1 MMIVGLCDTSGN
13 KTSYS
18 SITTLKFIVLS
29 GQVYSK
35 MIFRP
40 VVEAQLFLMLGE
52 YSYLFFIGLSHEINT
67 GDGLVEGIQR
77 RYKIKSKDDVVCDIS
92 MTG

>member
-18 SITTLKFIVLS
+18 SITALKFIVLS
-29 GQVYSK
+29 GQVYSR

-52 YSYLFFIGLSHEINT
+52 YSY
-67 GDGLVEGIQR
+67 
-77 RYKIKSKDDVVCDIS
+77 
-92 MTG
+92 

>member
-18 SITTLKFIVLS
+18 CITTLKFIVLS

-40 VVEAQLFLMLGE
+40 VVEAQLFSMLGE
-52 YSYLFFIGLSHEINT
+52 YSYYFALDCHMKSIQGMDWWKGYS
-67 GDGLVEGIQR
+67 VGI
-77 RYKIKSKDDVVCDIS
+77 K
-92 MTG
+92 